1 MREYIALDVHKHYT
15 LAGREQM
22 ETRKEAYCRVD
33 HSRGNILQFL
43 AEVEPGTTVA
53 LEATGNWYWVVDEIE
68 RAGMKP
74 ALVHPR
80 KAKLMLG
87 CINKTDKLDVRG
99 MNRLQRVG
107 TLPTVWIAPAET
119 RDLRDLP
126 RTRMFLVDQRTQ
138 LKNRVQATLAKYA
151 LTVTGFSDPFGLKAR
166 QELDKRVL
174 MLPEHTRLVTV
185 ELLQQLDLLTGRIEA
200 QEKRIKKVVQ
210 LTPEMNRLKTIP
222 GIGTILAVVI
232 GLEVGDVNRF
242 PSAEKYTAYAGTT
255 PRVKGSG
262 DKVRMGQLR
271 SDVNH
276 YLKWAYVEAANC
288 VCLHQ
293 RDYPTR
299 HVTQLYKRIARRKG
313 HPKAIG
319 AVARHLAEATYYV
332 LSRQQEYKE
341 PALNKRVVT
350 TGA

>member
-15 LAGREQM
+15 FAEREQV
-22 ETRKEAYCRVD
+22 ETQRATQHRIE
-33 HSRGNILQFL
+33 HSRGNIAQFL
-43 AEVEPGTTVA
+43 AEVEPGTAVA
-53 LEATGNWYWVVDEIE
+53 LEATGNWYWIVDEIE
-68 RAGMKP
+68 QAGMKP

-80 KAKLMLG
+80 KAKVMLG
-87 CINKTDKLDVRG
+87 CINKTDKLDVHG

-138 LKNRVQATLAKYA
+138 LKNRIQATLAKYA

-166 QELDKRVL
+166 QELDNRVL
-174 MLPEHTRLVTV
+174 MLPEHTRLVTA
-185 ELLQQLDLLTGRIEA
+185 ELLQQLDQLTKRIDA
-200 QEKRIKKVVQ
+200 QEKRIKQLVQ
-210 LTPEMNRLKTIP
+210 LTPEMIRLKTMP

-232 GLEVGDVNRF
+232 ALEVGDVSRF
-242 PSAEKYTAYAGTT
+242 PDAEKYTSYAGTT
-255 PRVKGSG
+255 PRVKASG
-262 DKVRMGQLR
+262 GKVRMGRLR

-276 YLKWAYVEAANC
+276 YLKWAYIEAANC

-293 RDYPTR
+293 RDYPAR